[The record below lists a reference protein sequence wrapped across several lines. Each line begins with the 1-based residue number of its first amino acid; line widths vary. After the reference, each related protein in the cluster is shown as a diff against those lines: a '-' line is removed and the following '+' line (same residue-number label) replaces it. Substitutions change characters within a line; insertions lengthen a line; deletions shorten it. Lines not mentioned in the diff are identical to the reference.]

1 MIHPAV
7 SIASSTAPAAVSLL
21 QTTAIEHELHPED
34 EIVQVDFGDLPRP
47 TTTTASLQVIRSWIR
62 LAPAPK
68 TRIPRSPYEAY

>member
-34 EIVQVDFGDLPRP
+34 EIVQVDFGDLSRP
-47 TTTTASLQVIRSWIR
+47 HYYDRAPPSHPVMDSLSPGSQDPNTTEPL
-62 LAPAPK
+62 
-68 TRIPRSPYEAY
+68 